1 MKWAHFLHMYQ
12 PWWQHPGI
20 LEKIVNESYRPLIR
34 GFLKTPNT
42 KITININSVL
52 TEMLFNNG
60 YRDVIDDLK
69 LLIEMGRVE
78 LTGSAKYHAFLPLI
92 PEHEVIRQIKLNHD
106 TNKSYFG
113 DLYKP
118 KGFFPPEMGY
128 SPAMAK
134 VVEDLGYEWI
144 LIDEVSF
151 KDPTMDSAFDK
162 VHFIKGTNLNVY
174 FREKKPSN
182 LIMAALVRSKESLLE
197 SYRNRLKDNSYTITA
212 MDAETFGHHRPGHDN
227 FLVELFNASEFEN
240 IFISEIPKHFKE
252 KDAVIPNDSS
262 WASSWK
268 DIHAGNPYCYWFDK
282 TNKIHS
288 LQWELAGLAI
298 KAVNESEFSDEKY
311 PHMLEELHKWEHLND
326 EQKQNEEKKREW
338 VNCRDLLD
346 KGLNSDPWWWA
357 CAIPWWSI
365 EEIEKGMNTLLK
377 IVSMIPDAKE
387 ADRKRAN
394 ELYINILVLAHEWQ
408 RTGYV
413 DKLRGEDQKTR
424 TIPLSKRF
432 AAAHY
437 YEAFIK
443 ALGEEELSSAKKRE
457 YEQAIKWRDAQYKL
471 ERDLDIYDA
480 VHAVDIFRKEGN
492 FERFQ
497 EILAEYQKKY
507 REISKGQPEK

>member
-12 PWWQHPGI
+12 PWWQHPGV
-20 LEKIVNESYRPLIR
+20 LEKIVNESYRPLLM

-42 KITININSVL
+42 KVTININSVL

-69 LLIEMGRVE
+69 ILVEMGRVE

-92 PEHEVIRQIKLNHD
+92 PEKEIIRQIKLNQS

-128 SPAMAK
+128 SASLAK
-134 VVEDLGYEWI
+134 VIEDLGFEWI
-144 LIDEVSF
+144 LVDEVSF
-151 KDPTMDSAFDK
+151 KDPTMDTAFDK
-162 VHFIKGTNLNVY
+162 IHKIKGTNLDVY

-182 LIMAALVRSKESLLE
+182 LIMGALVRSENSLKTA
-197 SYRNRLKDNSYTITA
+197 YKDRLTSHSYTITA
-212 MDAETFGHHRPGHDN
+212 MDAETFGHHRPGYDN
-227 FLVELFNASEFEN
+227 FLVEIFNSSDFEN
-240 IFISEIPKHFKE
+240 IFISDIKTFFTD
-252 KDAVIPNDSS
+252 KDDVVPSDSS

-268 DIHAGNPYCYWFDK
+268 DIHNGNPFCYWFDK

-288 LQWELAGLAI
+288 YQWELADIAI
-298 KAVNESEFSDEKY
+298 RAVDKSEYSDEKY
-311 PHMLEELHKWEHLND
+311 PFLLEEFEKWENLTK
-326 EQKQNEEKKREW
+326 EQKAEEEKKRSW

-365 EEIEKGMNTLLK
+365 EEIEKGMNIFLQ
-377 IVSMIPDAKE
+377 IVSQIPDVSEQDKLRAK
-387 ADRKRAN
+387 D
-394 ELYINILVLAHEWQ
+394 LYVKILILAHEWQ

-413 DKLRGEDQKTR
+413 DKLRGEDQNTR
-424 TIPLSKRF
+424 KIPLSKRF
-432 AAAHY
+432 AAGNY
-437 YEAFIK
+437 YEAFMK
-443 ALGEEELSSAKKRE
+443 ALKEEELKSVEKRE
-457 YEQAIKWRDAQYKL
+457 YEQSIKWRDSQYKL

-480 VHAVDIFRKEGN
+480 VHVIDIFRKEGD
-492 FERFQ
+492 FQ
-497 EILAEYQKKY
+497 KFQDILSEYQKKF
-507 REISKGQPEK
+507 RALSKGQPD